1 MKRVVANANKKI
13 FQNVPLPYFP
23 VLFSPS
29 AQRGTRQ
36 WHYKENVTSVAS
48 YAIQI
53 LDAHFQASVDFDWI
67 SCLEVSVICFCLET
81 SMFFLKN
88 LYFYRT
94 IVYSTWK
101 VPGLL

>member
-1 MKRVVANANKKI
+1 MCH
-13 FQNVPLPYFP
+13 FLFPPLIS
-23 VLFSPS
+23 V
-29 AQRGTRQ
+29 QMGTRQ

-67 SCLEVSVICFCLET
+67 SSLEVSVISFFKT
-81 SMFFLKN
+81 HTFFLKN

-94 IVYSTWK
+94 VVYSTSEK
-101 VPGLL
+101 PGVL